1 MKSRYLISTLIIII
15 VITLDELVGRYV
27 LNELPG
33 SVYVTP
39 FLNLVHAWNKGI
51 AFGLFNTAS
60 SNFIFI
66 CLTGLIILALTV
78 MLVREQEKIRYI
90 PYALILGGAC
100 GNLIDRLRYKAVFD
114 FIDLHIANFHWPA
127 FNFADAFICIGG
139 IMVAWN
145 ILLGNKTL
153 QFQ

>member
-1 MKSRYLISTLIIII
+1 MKSRYFISGIIII
-15 VITLDELVGRYV
+15 LAVTLDELIGRYV
-27 LNELPG
+27 LNELHD
-33 SVYVTP
+33 SVYITS

-66 CLTGLIILALTV
+66 WLTIVIMFVLTV
-78 MLVREQEKIRYI
+78 MLVREEDKAKYI

-114 FIDLHIANFHWPA
+114 FIDLHIVDFHWPA
-127 FNFADAFICIGG
+127 FNFADAFIWIGS
-139 IMVAWN
+139 IMVAGN

-153 QFQ
+153 QLQ